1 MQFSKIGFGCYR
13 IDHRVEDHN
22 KALYKA
28 LTNGIS
34 LIDTSSNYAD
44 GRSEILVGNVLS
56 DLTTNNKLKRE
67 DITLVTKG
75 GYIQGQNYRF
85 ALKKKENGEPF
96 DEVVEYDEG
105 LWHCINP
112 EFLED
117 QINRQMQRL
126 DQPRDG
132 GYIDVYLL
140 HNPEYYLGWAQKNNV
155 KLDEAKKEYYS
166 RIKKAFEFL
175 EEKVKEGK
183 IKFYGISSNTFPA
196 NSNKYDFTSLEKVI
210 DIANSISSENHFK
223 FIQLPFNLI
232 ESNAVFE
239 KNQKNDTMTVLDL
252 ASANDLQVLINRPL
266 NAITTKG
273 LVRLADFDAKEF
285 SEEEFMKQLKLVSFI
300 ETELIKEKIANIGLH
315 KRNSNK
321 LESLLSFGKTFKEK
335 WKDFGTIEHYND
347 VIEHHFVSRI
357 NMLNAFFEDN
367 ITEKDISE
375 YFNKYLNEVYKLFN
389 LLSRF
394 YKHKANQRSK
404 FIHLIINRKCDKLF
418 HNLSLS
424 QKAILLLNSID
435 GVNCVLVGARR
446 EKYINDI
453 TPSLEHE
460 KLNNAK
466 EIFAELKEELQKM
479 DYTSANL

>member
-13 IDHRVEDHN
+13 VDHRVEDHYR
-22 KALYKA
+22 ALHKA

-56 DLTTNNKLKRE
+56 DLITNNKLKRE
-67 DITLVTKG
+67 DVTLVTKG

-85 ALKKKENGEPF
+85 ALMKKEKGEPF

-105 LWHCINP
+105 LWHCVNP

-117 QINRQMQRL
+117 QINRQMYRL
-126 DQPRDG
+126 DQPKDG

-155 KLDEAKKEYYS
+155 DIEKAKKEYYS

-175 EEKVKEGK
+175 EEKVKEGE
-183 IKFYGISSNTFPA
+183 IRFYGISSNTFPA

-210 DIANSISSENHFK
+210 DIANSTSSENHFK
-223 FIQLPFNLI
+223 FIQLPLNLI
-232 ESNAVFE
+232 ESNAIFE

-252 ASANDLQVLINRPL
+252 ASANELRVLINRPL
-266 NAITTKG
+266 NAITNKG
-273 LVRLADFDAKEF
+273 LVRLADFSAKEF
-285 SEEEFMKQLKLVSFI
+285 SEDEFKKQLKLVSLM
-300 ETELIKEKIANIGLH
+300 EAELIKEKIANVDLKI
-315 KRNSNK
+315 KNIKK
-321 LESLLSFGKTFKEK
+321 LESLLSFGRTFEEK

-347 VIEHHFVSRI
+347 VIEHYFVSRI
-357 NMLNAFFEDN
+357 NMLIAFFEDN
-367 ITEKDISE
+367 ITEKDISD

-394 YKHKANQRSK
+394 YKNKANQRSK
-404 FIHLIINRKCDKLF
+404 FIHLIINKKCDKLF

-453 TPSLEHE
+453 TPSLVHE
-460 KLNNAK
+460 KINNAK
-466 EIFAELKEELQKM
+466 EIFAEIKEELQKM
-479 DYTSANL
+479 DYTYANL